1 MNRNEIAL
9 PHGLA
14 AVADGRDH
22 INTREF
28 ARAIGKAASQIRKL
42 HHLDGAA
49 YGIRPLKIGRDL
61 LWPVVAVA
69 TLLAGGAK

>member
-1 MNRNEIAL
+1 MNRNEVAL
-9 PHGLA
+9 PVGLYD
-14 AVADGRDH
+14 VADGRDH

-28 ARAIGKAASQIRKL
+28 ARAIGKSASQIRKL

-69 TLLAGGAK
+69 TLLAGGAR

>member
-1 MNRNEIAL
+1 MNRNEIAI
-9 PHGLA
+9 PDGLA
-14 AVADGRDH
+14 AVAAGRDH
-22 INTREF
+22 ISTREF
-28 ARAIGKAASQIRKL
+28 ACAVGKAASQIRKL